1 MTIAIADIKL
11 RYLPKYSASIDLD
24 ATIGAIKDDVVLK
37 VIDYLDNASYTTEAD
52 LTGVLAVAVMKQTA
66 YEVERRR
73 DLGLTSVTAPD
84 GTLSKFA
91 SDDWL
96 TDVKETLD
104 RYTSFT
110 LAQTET
116 T

>member
-11 RYLPKYSASIDLD
+11 RYLPKYNTTSDLD
-24 ATIGAIKDDVVLK
+24 ATIEAIKGDVVLRA
-37 VIDYLDNASYTTEAD
+37 IDYLDNADYTEEND
-52 LTGVLAVAVMKQTA
+52 LTGVLAAAVMKQTA

-73 DLGLTSVTAPD
+73 DLGLTSVIAPD
-84 GTLSKFA
+84 GTQSKFA